1 MGIEIKNAEVIV
13 RVVKEKL
20 DKMTAKLEQAIS
32 DEATRIVMRTRK
44 GLDVDGA
51 SFIPYTPKYAEYK
64 KNKGRKTSPVD
75 LTFSGNMLAS
85 IQTKVEK
92 TLQGATGT
100 IFFGSALEAAK
111 ARGNQERRKFFG
123 LSDEQVARIKKKLTE
138 G

>member
-1 MGIEIKNAEVIV
+1 MGIDIKNAEVIV

-20 DKMTAKLEQAIS
+20 DKMTAKLEAALS
-32 DEATRIVMRTRK
+32 DEATRIVLRTRK

-51 SFIPYTPKYAEYK
+51 PFAPYTEKYAAFK
-64 KNKGRKTSPVD
+64 KSKGRKDNPVD
-75 LTFSGNMLAS
+75 LTFTGNMLAS

-92 TLQGATGT
+92 TREGATGT
-100 IFFGSALEAAK
+100 IFFGSAREAVK

-123 LSDEQVARIKKKLTE
+123 LSDEQVARIRKKLTE